1 MINGQPLESAVGG
14 LLDIPRSVETPSL
27 VVDLD
32 RVQTNLDEMATFA
45 REHDV
50 DLVPHVKTHR
60 TPQFADLQTRS
71 GASALCVAKLS
82 EAEEFARSGF
92 RSFVMAYPIVGEEKF
107 ERAKRLV
114 RQGVQI
120 RLTTDSLDQG
130 ELLAASF
137 ARDGL
142 VADVA
147 IKVDTGFHRVGV
159 EPARAVK
166 FAVALSH
173 LDGICIRGFIAH
185 EGHAAGADDDCG
197 MHDLSIDSGEQMVWA
212 AGEARSAGVPVDTV
226 SVGSTATAKHTPLVS
241 GITEVRPG
249 IYPFYDYGQVLRGTV
264 GLDRCAARVLTTVV
278 SSAAPDR
285 AIIDAGSKSMGQDLL
300 AIWFANGAAGHGLVI
315 GQPGWSLYKLS
326 EEHGWMRWDGEG
338 PPRPLVVGQRL
349 QILPNHICSVFH
361 VLGESVVVRNGAVEA
376 TWVATARGCSK

>member
-1 MINGQPLESAVGG
+1 MNDKQPLENAVGG
-14 LLDIPRSVETPSL
+14 SLEVPSSVETPCL

-32 RVQTNLDEMATFA
+32 RVRTNLEEMATFT
-45 REHDV
+45 RQCGV

-60 TPQFADLQTRS
+60 TPEFAQLQTMS
-71 GASALCVAKLS
+71 GAAALCVAKLS
-82 EAEEFARSGF
+82 EAEEFSKTGF
-92 RSFVMAYPIVGEEKF
+92 RSFAMAYPIVGEDKF

-114 RQGVQI
+114 RQGVEI
-120 RLTTDSLDQG
+120 RLTTDHLGQG

-142 VADVA
+142 VADVT

-159 EPARAVK
+159 EKARAVSY
-166 FAVALSH
+166 AVALAR
-173 LDGICIRGFIAH
+173 LDGIRVRGFIAH
-185 EGHAAGADDDCG
+185 EGNAAGADDDCG
-197 MHDLSIDSGEQMVWA
+197 VHDLSIETGEQMVWA
-212 AGEARSAGVPVDTV
+212 ANEARSAGVPVDTV
-226 SVGSTATAKHTPLVS
+226 SVGSTATARHTSLVA

-249 IYPFYDYGQVLRGTV
+249 IYPFNDYGQVLRGTV
-264 GLDRCAARVLTTVV
+264 GLDRCAARVMTTVV

-285 AIIDAGSKSMGQDLL
+285 AIIDAGSKSLGQDLL

-315 GQPGWSLYKLS
+315 GEPGWSLYKLS
-326 EEHGWMRWDGEG
+326 EEHGWMRWVGAG

-349 QILPNHICSVFH
+349 QIVPNHICSVFH
-361 VLGESVVVRNGAVEA
+361 ALGESVIVRNGSVEA